1 MGTKRIGLARME
13 ALMENLKRELAMGAG
28 SEMILD
34 SLGLSEAGVLVQS
47 EKASTG
53 TAVVLAAHSTNYTA
67 TVTQPAGTY
76 LKELICIPAGNITT
90 AAGGTDD
97 LDIDV
102 GTSAAGGQIYA
113 ASALMD
119 GASVAWLANTPLH
132 VISSGLPNAA
142 NAFARIKG
150 GPATSEALKIG
161 SAISHSVAAR
171 TLHVNFRPLNTN
183 LVAHASIKVIAIF
196 ASI

>member
-1 MGTKRIGLARME
+1 MRMGYARFE
-13 ALMENLKRELAMGAG
+13 AILEDLKRQLSMGAG

-34 SLGLSEAGVLVQS
+34 SLGLSESGVLVQS

-53 TAVVLAAHSTNYTA
+53 TAAVLAAHSTNYTT

-90 AAGGTDD
+90 AGNANDD

-102 GTSAAGGQIYA
+102 GTTAAGGEIYA

-119 GASVAWLANTPLH
+119 GASVEWLANTPLH

-161 SAISHSVAAR
+161 SAISHSATAR
-171 TLHVNFRPLNTN
+171 TLHVNFRPLTTN
-183 LVAHASIKVIAIF
+183 LAAHASIKVIAIF